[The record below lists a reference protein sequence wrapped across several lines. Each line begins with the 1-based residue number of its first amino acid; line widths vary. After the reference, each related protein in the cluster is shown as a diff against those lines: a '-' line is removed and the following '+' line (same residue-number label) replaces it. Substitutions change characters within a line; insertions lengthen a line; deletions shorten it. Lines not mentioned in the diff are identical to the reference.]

1 MMEPTKTK
9 PAKRGGA
16 TLSLAE
22 IADLRAKGVSLEKIG
37 RLAGVSK
44 QAISQLIKRNGLDP
58 EDVAVFKRDKSL
70 LLHSKQKLLLDSLT
84 QEEIK
89 KMSGRDK
96 VVSFGIVYDKTRL
109 EDDKSTTNIASYANI
124 DISQCANNSV
134 PTPIYAWEHP
144 HPIGKYPI
152 CRQGSCVLCN
162 ETHAK
167 VILDKTG
174 DDLTPVNPR
183 LPEGAAGE

>member
-1 MMEPTKTK
+1 MEPTKTK
-9 PAKRGGA
+9 PAKTGSS

-58 EDVAVFKRDKSL
+58 EDVAVFKKDKSL
-70 LLHSKQKLLLDSLT
+70 ILHSKQKLLLESLT

-96 VVSFGIVYDKTRL
+96 TVSFGIIYDKTRL
-109 EDDKSTTNIASYANI
+109 EDDKSTVNIRSYVTTSDLLEPYRNRECTA
-124 DISQCANNSV
+124 C
-134 PTPIYAWEHP
+134 YAWTTGVVE
-144 HPIGKYPI
+144 GLCAT
-152 CRQGSCVLCN
+152 CRPAASPPELPATEGGN
-162 ETHAK
+162 
-167 VILDKTG
+167 G
-174 DDLTPVNPR
+174 DD
-183 LPEGAAGE
+183 A